1 MNAQK
6 PRDRRPIKGGRLTHW
21 ISLFLD
27 YFDAKARLMAAES
40 REAGSHFIGLLFLI
54 AITLLLSLTSVLMYG
69 TSLLYLVA
77 SLFGLSLGW
86 SALICRA
93 ILTLASL
100 LFFFFLRVQLR
111 KPLFQMSLKDL
122 EKDKEW
128 LSQSKI
134 KTP

>member
-6 PRDRRPIKGGRLTHW
+6 PSDRRPIKGGRLTHW

-40 REAGSHFIGLLFLI
+40 REASSHFIGLLFLI

-86 SALICRA
+86 SALICGA